1 MPINNRFS
9 YLPFGAAQYGGT
21 ADKYVKFTMEHQLM
35 NADTWADFVR
45 VFRTDSDV
53 ETGAWRCEYWGK
65 MMRGAVLTY
74 MVNKDEALYHVLEDT
89 VLDLLSAQR
98 EDGRFSTYPADNQLF
113 GWDMWGRKYV
123 LTGMLHFMRICK
135 DDELKARILAA
146 LCRHADAILDTVG
159 EGDGKVAITETST
172 FWGGVNSCSIL
183 ESMVD
188 LYTFTGEAR
197 YLEFARY
204 ILSTGGCKDGDL
216 IGLALAGEVM
226 PYQYPEVKAY
236 ETMSFFEGVLAYYQ
250 VTGEERYLTAVTKF
264 VEAVAETDITVI
276 GCSGCTH
283 ELFDNSSFKQ
293 TLYSAG
299 IMQETC
305 VTVTWMRLLARLHL
319 LTGESKYVDRIE
331 QSAFNALYGS
341 VNEHQNQQIR
351 ILYRE
356 KRKEYVTG
364 LPFDSYSPLY
374 NGRRGFGIGGY
385 QPFSFGGYY
394 GCCAC
399 IAAAGIALV
408 PLCAAVQGEDGV
420 VLNLYMSGQIT
431 FAVPSGRAAT
441 LTATATY
448 PKALDY
454 AARVSLAQP
463 EKFAVCLRVPA
474 FCENTVIAVNGEQV
488 DAAPADG
495 YVSLHRVW
503 HDGDELTVT
512 ADFSLRTL
520 SLEGRTAFFYGPLTL
535 ARDEA
540 KEEGEVSLT
549 EPIKLA
555 DSLAYTVEEE
565 QEGETVRLL
574 VERADGKEPLL
585 LTDYAS
591 CGKHWLDVKNRL
603 TAWLNIE

>member
-9 YLPFGAAQYGGT
+9 YLPFGAAQYGGA
-21 ADKYVKFTMEHQLM
+21 ADKYVKFTMEHQLI

-45 VFRTDSDV
+45 VFRADSDV

-74 MVNKDEALYHVLEDT
+74 TYNKDESLYRVLENT

-123 LTGMLHFMRICK
+123 LTGMLHFVRICK
-135 DDELKARILAA
+135 DEELKARILAA
-146 LCRHADAILDTVG
+146 LCRHADAILASVG
-159 EGDGKVAITETST
+159 EGEGKVAITATST

-183 ESMVD
+183 EPMID
-188 LYTFTGEAR
+188 LYTFTGEER
-197 YLEFARY
+197 YLAFARY

-216 IGLALAGEVM
+216 IALALAGESM
-226 PYQYPEVKAY
+226 PYEYPETKAY

-250 VTGEERYLTAVTKF
+250 VTGEERYLTAATKF
-264 VEAVAETDITVI
+264 VEAVAETDVTVI

-283 ELFDNSSFKQ
+283 ELFDHSSLKQ
-293 TLYSAG
+293 TVYSTG
-299 IMQETC
+299 VMQETC

-319 LTGESKYVDRIE
+319 LTGEVRYLDRIE
-331 QSAFNALYGS
+331 QSAYNALYGS
-341 VNEHQNQQIR
+341 INEHQNQQVR

-356 KRKEYVTG
+356 KRKEYVPG

-374 NGRRGFGIGGY
+374 NGRRGVGIGGY
-385 QPFSFGGYY
+385 QAFAFGGYY

-408 PLCAAVQGEDGV
+408 PLCAALQSEDGV
-420 VLNLYMSGQIT
+420 VLNMPMSGQLA
-431 FAVPSGRAAT
+431 FAAPSGRTVT

-448 PKALDY
+448 PKTLDY
-454 AARVSLAQP
+454 AARVSLAQH
-463 EKFAVCLRVPA
+463 EEFSVRLRVPA
-474 FCENTVIAVNGEQV
+474 FCENTVITVNGERV
-488 DAAPADG
+488 DAALANG
-495 YVSLHRVW
+495 YVTLRRLW
-503 HDGDELTVT
+503 RDGDELAVT
-512 ADFSLRTL
+512 AGFSLRML
-520 SLEGRTAFFYGPLTL
+520 SVEGRTAFFYGPLTL

-540 KEEGEVSLT
+540 KEEGEVALS
-549 EPIKLA
+549 ESIKLKKP
-555 DSLAYTVEEE
+555 LTYTFDEEV
-565 QEGETVRLL
+565 EGEFVRLL

-591 CGKHWLDVKNRL
+591 CGKRWLEVKNRL
-603 TAWLNIE
+603 TVWLNIE